1 MSLGFETFETS
12 AATTSRR
19 SISSAGA
26 SLVRGTPPQARDL
39 ALLILEAASGTN
51 SLALLESCA
60 RDGSSSRMLPPV
72 LAAGL
77 MPSEETWNGKV
88 ISRFRSLCRRVMSG
102 RRTSGRGSSWSHG
115 EYPTLSA
122 AEYESSQN
130 GSNSDRPSAG
140 TPSLRTWAKEQWPTV
155 TAADGSPK
163 GHSGMPGKGAQGAPS
178 LTAHASRWPT
188 VCASDWKSGEASEK
202 TAAMNS
208 RPLLE
213 AVVTWPT
220 VTASDAA
227 DSRRHGYTITGH
239 PGTTLLDAALSR
251 QDPSTPKDGPRG
263 RSLAVLS
270 PAFCESLLGFPSGWT
285 LGLGAHASKRSET
298 RLSRSAQKSSDG
310 SSENWKDGEE

>member
-12 AATTSRR
+12 AATTYRR

-140 TPSLRTWAKEQWPTV
+140 TPSLHTWARDTWATPCALNAGGSDRGARSQTKGGRDLN
-155 TAADGSPK
+155 ADI
-163 GHSGMPGKGAQGAPS
+163 QN
-178 LTAHASRWPT
+178 WPT
-188 VCASDWKSGEASEK
+188 VCASDWKSGEASEE
-202 TAAMNS
+202 TRERNS
-208 RPLLE
+208 RPLRE

-263 RSLAVLS
+263 RSRAVLS